1 MKPVLD
7 PVDRAVVN
15 RLQDGL
21 PLVPEPFAA
30 VAAELQLAEA
40 DLLSRISRLT
50 ALGVLSRVGPM
61 YNASRFGGGL
71 SLCAMAVPDD
81 RFEAVADI
89 VNAFPEV
96 AHNYARA
103 HTFNMWFVLATETE
117 ADISRVVADIERLTD
132 IKVLNLPKLEEY
144 FIGLKVEA

>member
-1 MKPVLD
+1 MKPLLD

-21 PLVPEPFAA
+21 PLVPEPFVA
-30 VAAELQLAEA
+30 VAAELGLAEA
-40 DLLSRISRLT
+40 DLLSRLDRLT

-61 YNASRFGGGL
+61 YNAARFGGGL
-71 SLCAMAVPDD
+71 SLCAMAVPAD
-81 RFEAVADI
+81 RFEEVAAF

-96 AHNYARA
+96 AHNYARD
-103 HTFNMWFVLATETE
+103 HRLSMWFVLATENE
-117 ADISRVVADIERLTD
+117 ADISRVIAEIERLTD

-144 FIGLKVEA
+144 FIGLKVDA

>member
-1 MKPVLD
+1 MKPALD
-7 PVDRAVVN
+7 TTDRALVN

-30 VAAELQLAEA
+30 VAAELGLAEDDVLA
-40 DLLSRISRLT
+40 RLARLT

-61 YNASRFGGGL
+61 YNAARFGGGL
-71 SLCAMAVPDD
+71 SLCAMAVPAD
-81 RFEAVADI
+81 RFEAVAAL

-96 AHNYARA
+96 AHNYARD
-103 HTFNMWFVLATETE
+103 HRLNMWFVLATESE
-117 ADISRVVADIERLTD
+117 ADIDRTIREIESLTD

-144 FIGLKVEA
+144 FIGLKVDA